1 MALPQKGRRTLIQE
15 STTYHWLASS
25 DDEGTWL
32 TIEQAQQPELK
43 VIVLVE
49 HVNSTGG
56 TNGGSNRQPAIVSP
70 ALVKRTILFCS
81 FPMLMVFSSNEC
93 LFKSGREH
101 IGASHTGA
109 SHCFN
114 QVSLSHN
121 KPRRLSAG

>member
-1 MALPQKGRRTLIQE
+1 LPQKGRRTLIQE

-70 ALVKRTILFCS
+70 ALVKRTIHYALEHDWGNS
-81 FPMLMVFSSNEC
+81 LHTVLQLSYADGVFVERMP
-93 LFKSGREH
+93 L
-101 IGASHTGA
+101 
-109 SHCFN
+109 
-114 QVSLSHN
+114 
-121 KPRRLSAG
+121 